1 MRRVLLTLFLA
12 ASSFMAVAPAA
23 HASAAGLPVYYLAL
37 GDSLA
42 FGYQPNYFALGHGYA
57 QQLETTLA
65 QTTPNLQLKD
75 LGCVNETT
83 DTMLGNNGTICPY
96 MKYTS
101 GVTTTSQMTQ
111 AVNFLQSHA
120 GQVKLIT
127 IDIGVNDILTAL
139 SGHLSSGEIAT
150 LAQHISQNLG
160 TIYTDIQQ
168 AAPGVKIVTMT
179 YYNPLVVFSNSP
191 GLTAGAQ
198 LFNGIITTQAAQ
210 HGIAVADVY
219 QAFNGTSDPKATI
232 CKLTWFC
239 SLFHFGDL
247 HPRTAGYT
255 VIANEFV
262 KAGAANI

>member
-12 ASSFMAVAPAA
+12 VSSFMAVAPAA
-23 HASAAGLPVYYLAL
+23 RASATDAPIYLAL

-42 FGYQPNYFALGHGYA
+42 FGYQPVGFLLGHGYA
-57 QQLETTLA
+57 QQLAATLRH
-65 QTTPNLQLKD
+65 TTPSLQLKD
-75 LGCVNETT
+75 LGCVGETT
-83 DTMLGNNGTICPY
+83 DTMLGNGGTICPY

-101 GVTTTSQMTQ
+101 GVTTTPQIVQ
-111 AVNFLQSHA
+111 AINFLQSHQ

-127 IDIGVNDILTAL
+127 IDIGVNDILKAL
-139 SGHLSSGEIAT
+139 SGHLSSGEITA
-150 LAQHISQNLG
+150 LAQRIAQNLN
-160 TIYTDIQQ
+160 TIYSDVVN

-219 QAFNGTSDPKATI
+219 QAFNGTSDPGATI

-255 VIANEFV
+255 VITNEFV